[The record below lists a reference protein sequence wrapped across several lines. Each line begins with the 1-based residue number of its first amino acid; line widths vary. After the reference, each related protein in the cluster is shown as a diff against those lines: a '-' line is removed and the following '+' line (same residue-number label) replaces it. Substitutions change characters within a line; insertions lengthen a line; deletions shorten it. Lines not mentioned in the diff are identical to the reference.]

1 MRPIPQNVRFPLIS
15 KKFRVTGW
23 TFLAA
28 LAHTHGEITFTNAKV
43 ETVSGGI
50 IIEGEN
56 EWLMAD
62 WH

>member
-1 MRPIPQNVRFPLIS
+1 VRFLLIS

-43 ETVSGGI
+43 ETVSGDS